1 MDAGA
6 FVPVEIEKRE
16 KEAIRIR
23 WQDGHVSNYTNAY
36 LREQCQCASCVDEWS
51 GKKRIFPDQI
61 PKDIVSTEIK
71 AVGRYA
77 VSIHWSD
84 GHNTGIYPF
93 DLLRK
98 ICPCPLCG
106 LASNGSPGAPPA

>member
-1 MDAGA
+1 M
-6 FVPVEIEKRE
+6 E

-23 WQDGHVSNYTNAY
+23 WQDGHESTYSNAY

-51 GKKRIFPDQI
+51 GTKRISPDQI
-61 PKDIVSTEIK
+61 PKDIESTEIK

-93 DLLRK
+93 DHLKR
-98 ICPCPLCG
+98 ICPCSVCQA
-106 LASNGSPGAPPA
+106 ASPA